1 MFRLI
6 QYSLVFMAILMMA
19 CKSDFERVRT
29 SGDAAQ
35 MAVTAKELYANGDY
49 NKAIILYELI
59 IPAYRGKSE
68 AETLNYE
75 FADAHFKNSN
85 FILSSHYFKTFA
97 DTYTSSPKR
106 EEALF
111 LSALS
116 EYKQSPRYKL
126 DQSNSSK
133 AIDAFQLFVNSY
145 PNSDKVK
152 DSNKYM
158 DELRKKMEI
167 KAFENGKLYYHLRN
181 YSSAI
186 QSLQNMLKDY
196 PESEQAEEA
205 LYLIAKASKEW
216 SDNSYFVFQQERYN
230 ETIKRCE
237 LFMKKYPRSEYAENI
252 NNYKQKCQEALNKF
266 KNG

>member
-1 MFRLI
+1 MFRMI
-6 QYSLVFMAILMMA
+6 KYSLVFMAILIMA
-19 CKSDFERVRT
+19 CKSDFERVRN
-29 SGDAAQ
+29 SAVAAQ

-133 AIDAFQLFVNSY
+133 IPSPSSTPHRSYTSPPSAPIILTAISSIFHSSLIFPPHFAVSTKH
-145 PNSDKVK
+145 SDK
-152 DSNKYM
+152 
-158 DELRKKMEI
+158 
-167 KAFENGKLYYHLRN
+167 
-181 YSSAI
+181 
-186 QSLQNMLKDY
+186 
-196 PESEQAEEA
+196 
-205 LYLIAKASKEW
+205 
-216 SDNSYFVFQQERYN
+216 
-230 ETIKRCE
+230 
-237 LFMKKYPRSEYAENI
+237 
-252 NNYKQKCQEALNKF
+252 
-266 KNG
+266 